1 MDADL
6 LILSPSEFTSRQEPS
21 LLQME
26 QDSAP
31 SALTFLG

>member
-6 LILSPSEFTSRQEPS
+6 LILSPSEFTSRQRPS

-26 QDSAP
+26 QDFQAQLP
-31 SALTFLG
+31 